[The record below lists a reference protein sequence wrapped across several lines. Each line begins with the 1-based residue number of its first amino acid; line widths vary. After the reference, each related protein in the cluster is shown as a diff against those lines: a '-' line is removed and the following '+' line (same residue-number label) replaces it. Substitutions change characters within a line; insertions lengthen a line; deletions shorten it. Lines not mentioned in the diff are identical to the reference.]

1 MMMHAEDLATIA
13 NAAARLR
20 AAADAGSESPRI
32 ARFVVDGHALLAI
45 AYSLSGDRTVEQQ
58 PASDDRPLVGQI
70 TCAGIRYLVY
80 DVDTEMA
87 AKRNATPSAV
97 DVLTRRELQI
107 ALLIGDGK
115 GDKEIAQ
122 LLGISGYTVREHI
135 RRIFAKLN
143 VGRRA
148 AIVSHVLRQSA
159 AAADW

>member
-97 DVLTRRELQI
+97 DVLTRKDSDSKNRAVFGLRHPV
-107 ALLIGDGK
+107 
-115 GDKEIAQ
+115 AQ
-122 LLGISGYTVREHI
+122 MAQPVYSICH
-135 RRIFAKLN
+135 
-143 VGRRA
+143 
-148 AIVSHVLRQSA
+148 SA
-159 AAADW
+159 AFTSSSVPRKPPDWRFQ